1 MGSLFGGGSDV
12 QAPDYSA
19 QIAAIKA
26 AGEQAAK
33 SGQFKPVTVTTSFGT
48 PQYTYD
54 EAGRLTN
61 ASYTPAS
68 WLQNLQ
74 QTGQGYA
81 GQYQN
86 IQGQYLGATQPL
98 TSAQQ
103 AYGAGSNVYD
113 LANQAAAQQAGLYGV
128 GQEMYGLG
136 RGLSPTAQQFG
147 ATGQTL
153 QGTGADIYSRAAQ
166 ALPTSYDTT
175 QATQDYYNRMQQLV
189 APERERQLAQ
199 TRQGLFNT
207 GRAGLAIGA
216 TQAGGQLAT
225 NPEMAAY
232 YNAMAQQDLNLANQS
247 EQQALSNLAQRTS
260 IGQGLYNTGLQQYQ
274 AGLGA
279 QQQGVG
285 TTQAMANILGQ
296 GIGATQ
302 AGLGAGT
309 SAANLYTSGTGLF
322 GSGADLQNAYLR
334 NITAAQVPLATSLG
348 QLSTMETMA
357 QSPLALG
364 LQFGAPA
371 TQGAQY
377 GATMQYNAA
386 NNAADLGVAQEQAR
400 VAAANANANQGS
412 FWDSLGSMALTAGI
426 GAMTGGLGAGLGLGA
441 SAAGGGLFGS
451 LGNMAG
457 QGLFSGL
464 NLAGG
469 SGTLSNLTPT
479 AWSDVTKQAAAN
491 SANPNFF
498 SNFQ

>member
-1 MGSLFGGGSDV
+1 MGSIFGGGDEV
-12 QAPDYSA
+12 QAPNYQA
-19 QIAAIKA
+19 QIDALKA
-26 AGEQAAK
+26 AGASAAAA
-33 SGQFKPVTVTTSFGT
+33 GQFKPVTVTTSFGT

-54 EAGRLTN
+54 ESGRLVG

-74 QTGQGYA
+74 KTGQGYTK
-81 GQYQN
+81 QYQD
-86 IQGQYLGATQPL
+86 IQGQYLGATQPIAA
-98 TSAQQ
+98 AQQ
-103 AYGAGSNVYD
+103 AYGAGSNVYN
-113 LANQAAAQQAGLYGV
+113 LANQAAAQQAGLYGI

-136 RGLSPTAQQFG
+136 RGLAGTAAQQQ
-147 ATGQTL
+147 ATGTTL
-153 QGTGADIYSRAAQ
+153 QGAGADIYQRAAQ

-189 APERERQLAQ
+189 APQREQQLAK
-199 TRQGLFNT
+199 TRQSLFNT
-207 GRAGLAIGA
+207 GRTGLATGA
-216 TQAGGQLAT
+216 TQAGGMLAT

-232 YNAMAQQDLNLANQS
+232 YNAIAQQDLDLANKA
-247 EQQALSNLAQRTS
+247 EQQALANLAQQTN

-274 AGLGA
+274 AGLA
-279 QQQGVG
+279 NQQAGVG
-285 TTQAMANILGQ
+285 TTQAMSGILGQ
-296 GIGATQ
+296 GVGATQ

-386 NNAADLGVAQEQAR
+386 NAAADLGVAQEKAR
-400 VAAANANANQGS
+400 VAAANANAQQGS
-412 FWDSLGSMALTAGI
+412 FWDALGGMALTAGM
-426 GAMTGGLGAGLGLGA
+426 GALTGGAGLGLGA
-441 SAAGGGLFGS
+441 AGGGLFGAGTNIFS
-451 LGNMAG
+451 GSGMAG
-457 QGLFSGL
+457 NIAGGLAGLFGQ
-464 NLAGG
+464 GG
-469 SGTLSNLTPT
+469 GQGSVQGNADYIYDL
-479 AWSDVTKQAAAN
+479 
-491 SANPNFF
+491 
-498 SNFQ
+498 